1 MFSSCEKK
9 YNSCCR
15 RQQALMKIGALWIKI
30 PRLLTVFTNNTAKEL
45 LLKAVN
51 KNFQQRR
58 VKLILST
65 WVSFCQNLSYHQIF
79 FHIGQF
85 IYFSGITNC
94 GFDRKIEINER
105 RSILL
110 SAIYWEFYFPFWH
123 FVVLGFFPKWE
134 LADNQAFSNL
144 RNSFKSKPDDRAF
157 SMSSFTTL
165 HPIAKLS
172 FLQV

>member
-1 MFSSCEKK
+1 MFSSCEKI
-9 YNSCCR
+9 
-15 RQQALMKIGALWIKI
+15 QQLLPPPASIDENWGALNKEHSKG
-30 PRLLTVFTNNTAKEL
+30 TAIESCKQ
-45 LLKAVN
+45 K
-51 KNFQQRR
+51 KFQQRR
-58 VKLILST
+58 VNLGLILSKL
-65 WVSFCQNLSYHQIF
+65 VLSSVP

-94 GFDRKIEINER
+94 DVEQIERNLVCWAP
-105 RSILL
+105 SI
-110 SAIYWEFYFPFWH
+110 ENFNFPFWH

-134 LADNQAFSNL
+134 LVDNQAFSNL

>member
-1 MFSSCEKK
+1 MTGRKNDPFLLYQLAGGSWL
-9 YNSCCR
+9 YLPT
-15 RQQALMKIGALWIKI
+15 QQRNCYWK
-30 PRLLTVFTNNTAKEL
+30 
-45 LLKAVN
+45 LKTRI
-51 KNFQQRR
+51 FQQRR
-58 VKLILST
+58 VNLGLILSKL
-65 WVSFCQNLSYHQIF
+65 VLSSVPFQ
-79 FHIGQF
+79 IGQF

-94 GFDRKIEINER
+94 DFDRKIEINEKK
-105 RSILL
+105 SILL